1 MQIKSMVSIFKASL
15 YHWKN
20 HRASRMGASLSY
32 YAIFSIAPLLMLVLI
47 FIGSLLGDAYT
58 QRVIVEQVR
67 ILINAQTAG
76 FIQSILIGL
85 GEMKINFLTI
95 IVSIGTLLLG
105 VVGVFYELKNSL
117 DDLWDTRQ
125 TEKETKGWRYFFSS
139 RLLSLSIIPILGFLF
154 IMSIVF
160 SEFLNFVSGYS
171 PIFAK
176 VAYLFQIGT
185 FVFSFFVLSFLFIFI
200 YRFLPKRK
208 LPWRELFRGGLIT
221 ALLFMF
227 GKLIIGLY
235 TTKLAGTSIF
245 GAAGAFAVLLL
256 WIYYSAQIFLFGA
269 SLTYVYS
276 KRYGHL
282 KDNI

>member
-1 MQIKSMVSIFKASL
+1 
-15 YHWKN
+15 
-20 HRASRMGASLSY
+20 
-32 YAIFSIAPLLMLVLI
+32 MLVLI

-67 ILINAQTAG
+67 ILLNAQTAG

-85 GEMKINFLTI
+85 GEMKINLLTI
-95 IVSIGTLLLG
+95 IVSIGTLVLG

-117 DDLWDTRQ
+117 DDLWDTKRI
-125 TEKETKGWRYFFSS
+125 EKETKGWRYFFSS

>member
-1 MQIKSMVSIFKASL
+1 MVSIFKASL